1 MNVQRPLFNGVY
13 SPEARVKEPQR
24 RDGRREECDGGRAQS
39 NHLPGIGSQAA
50 ETCLALRPSCLCGL
64 IGLSSTA
71 SFRIRISRPVLFSL
85 GVLLA
90 LCALPAHASSSDSKS
105 WRQLVEADWLAYE
118 ESLMATNPL
127 VLVPR
132 DDAAGGCDGVKDGGH
147 GFHTEK
153 QDQPWWQVDLG
164 KRQPVA
170 RVVIWN
176 RCDCPEPRH
185 PAPNQ
190 PIQ

>member
-1 MNVQRPLFNGVY
+1 M
-13 SPEARVKEPQR
+13 
-24 RDGRREECDGGRAQS
+24 
-39 NHLPGIGSQAA
+39 I
-50 ETCLALRPSCLCGL
+50 
-64 IGLSSTA
+64 
-71 SFRIRISRPVLFSL
+71 
-85 GVLLA
+85 
-90 LCALPAHASSSDSKS
+90 
-105 WRQLVEADWLAYE
+105 EADWLAYE

-127 VLVPR
+127 ALLPR
-132 DDAAGGCDGVKDGGH
+132 DDAAGGCDGVKDGGT

-176 RCDCPEPRH
+176 RCDCAQPRR

-190 PIQ
+190 LIR